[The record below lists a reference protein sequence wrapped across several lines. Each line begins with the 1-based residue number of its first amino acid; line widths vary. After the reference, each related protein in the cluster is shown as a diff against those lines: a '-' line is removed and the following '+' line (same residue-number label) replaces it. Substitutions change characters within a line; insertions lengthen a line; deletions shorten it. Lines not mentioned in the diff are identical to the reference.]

1 MDELLAVYMILGFM
15 CALLIGMP
23 VGIGIALSG
32 FLFGWMGFGDF
43 LFNLVPSRIY
53 GVVTKYE
60 FLAIPLFV
68 YMGVM
73 LEKSRVAEDM
83 LEVVGRLSGRLN
95 GGMAIALIVV
105 GVLMGASTGIVGAT
119 VVTLTMLTMPVLLK
133 RNYDGGIA
141 AGAICASGTL
151 GQIIPPSLVLILLAD
166 IMGESVGTLF
176 AAAMMP
182 GLMLAGLYIGFI
194 LILGKLR
201 PEMMPPIPSEERAEI
216 AGWALARKAAM
227 ALAPPLLLVGGV
239 LGTII
244 GGLAAPTEAAGVG
257 AALSIM
263 IAALYGRL
271 NLRMIWEAAEGAL
284 RISAMIFFILIA
296 AQVFSVAFRGLDGED
311 LVQDAL
317 ALLPGG
323 ETGALLFLMALLFV
337 LGFFLEWIE
346 ISYIA
351 LPLLLPFFVAAG
363 TDMVWLA
370 ALIALNLQTSFL
382 TPPFGWALFF
392 LKGAAPPQVSTGMI
406 YRGVVPFICIQG
418 IALVLLF
425 NFPGIA
431 TWLPDAL
438 AHLTGHLFDLV
449 IEDQDSAHDRLT
461 RGEVLGAL
469 TSRAAPLPGCDV
481 APMGRLRYVAT
492 ASPAFLARHFAAGV
506 TADTLATAPM
516 LQFDSRDQLQHRW
529 IVHATGATLSPPCHR
544 LPSSEGFA
552 TAARLGLGWGMNPE
566 PLVAE
571 DLARGTL
578 RPLLPGTPLDT
589 ALYWQSSRLMGP
601 ALDPVTRALRRAARR
616 GLLPPE

>member
-1 MDELLAVYMILGFM
+1 MEEFLAIGMILGFM
-15 CALLIGMP
+15 LFLLIGMP
-23 VGIGIALSG
+23 VGIGIAAAG

-43 LFNLVPSRIY
+43 LFNLSPARIY

-83 LEVVGRLSGRLN
+83 LEVIGRLSGRLN

-119 VVTLTMLTMPVLLK
+119 VVTLTMLTMPVLL
-133 RNYDGGIA
+133 RRGYDGGVA

-182 GLMLAGLYIGFI
+182 GLMLAGLYIAYI
-194 LILGKLR
+194 IILGKIR
-201 PEMMPPIPSEERAEI
+201 PELVPAIPAEERAGLT
-216 AGWALARKAAM
+216 GWPLAIRAVK

-239 LGTII
+239 LGSII

-257 AALSIM
+257 AALSIA

-271 NLRMIWEAAEGAL
+271 TKRMIWDAAQGAL
-284 RISAMIFFILIA
+284 RISAMIFFILVA
-296 AQVFSVAFRGLDGED
+296 AQVFSIAFRGLHGED
-311 LVQDAL
+311 LVKDML

-323 ETGALLFLMALLFV
+323 EIGALIFLMALLFV

-351 LPLLLPFFVAAG
+351 LPLLLPFFKEQG
-363 TDMVWLA
+363 TDMIWLA

-392 LKGAAPPQVSTGMI
+392 LKGAAPKGVTTSMI
-406 YRGVVPFICIQG
+406 YRGVMPFIAIQAV
-418 IALVLLF
+418 ALLLLF
-425 NFPGIA
+425 TIPGIA
-431 TWLPDAL
+431 TWLPQA
-438 AHLTGHLFDLV
+438 
-449 IEDQDSAHDRLT
+449 I
-461 RGEVLGAL
+461 
-469 TSRAAPLPGCDV
+469 
-481 APMGRLRYVAT
+481 
-492 ASPAFLARHFAAGV
+492 
-506 TADTLATAPM
+506 
-516 LQFDSRDQLQHRW
+516 
-529 IVHATGATLSPPCHR
+529 
-544 LPSSEGFA
+544 
-552 TAARLGLGWGMNPE
+552 GW
-566 PLVAE
+566 
-571 DLARGTL
+571 
-578 RPLLPGTPLDT
+578 
-589 ALYWQSSRLMGP
+589 
-601 ALDPVTRALRRAARR
+601 
-616 GLLPPE
+616 